1 MRALYFGFNVRP
13 TPMDAPCSETNQ
25 NNEEQVPDPHHVAS
39 LNRVSHEK
47 DSQGNIADS
56 MAPVL
61 FAGWA
66 SFVLAKEKA
75 RIHGD
80 FSPEENLIVN
90 SLNNLSHT
98 TSSGTDVSVKLF
110 GWEALQ
116 GLLTASGDIIGIEA
130 PLLTRTLFS
139 DARDVAAGGSSCDHY
154 TVVVDTNRQLF
165 YWTASE
171 RIPKAF
177 PSSSL
182 DTAIFERVWAGEG
195 HFLALSTN
203 GSLYSW
209 GSGRHGQLGHG
220 NLKSETKPKC
230 IESLEGIRIVD
241 AACGGSFSIALSE
254 FGDVYTFG
262 LNDHGQLGIGDES
275 ESNIGSSDRHAG
287 RNNAYPQLVDF
298 YGTNDEHDG
307 TPLDVSVVKV
317 ACGQAHAVC
326 LDDQGNAWSCGWGK
340 YGQLEP
346 QESSHRTKPH
356 DVGSLSK
363 QDDRYT
369 FQKIAQKH
377 DSIYYWRNV
386 ICGRWSTFLWE

>member
-66 SFVLAKEKA
+66 SFVLGKAAKEKA

-326 LDDQGNAWSCGWGK
+326 LDGK
-340 YGQLEP
+340 HILFA
-346 QESSHRTKPH
+346 SN
-356 DVGSLSK
+356 L
-363 QDDRYT
+363 
-369 FQKIAQKH
+369 
-377 DSIYYWRNV
+377 
-386 ICGRWSTFLWE
+386 

>member
-1 MRALYFGFNVRP
+1 MFVVSGLS
-13 TPMDAPCSETNQ
+13 SE
-25 NNEEQVPDPHHVAS
+25 A
-39 LNRVSHEK
+39 
-47 DSQGNIADS
+47 
-56 MAPVL
+56 
-61 FAGWA
+61 
-66 SFVLAKEKA
+66 AKEKA

-241 AACGGSFSIALSE
+241 AACE

-275 ESNIGSSDRHAG
+275 ESNNGSSDRHAG

-307 TPLDVSVVKV
+307 TPLDIKETRGAVDGESMDSLNLRRARTGQNRMMLGVS
-317 ACGQAHAVC
+317 
-326 LDDQGNAWSCGWGK
+326 LNRMID
-340 YGQLEP
+340 
-346 QESSHRTKPH
+346 T
-356 DVGSLSK
+356 LSK
-363 QDDRYT
+363 RLLRSMTPYT
-369 FQKIAQKH
+369 I
-377 DSIYYWRNV
+377 
-386 ICGRWSTFLWE
+386 GEM